1 MEMKYMEMLKGARNI
16 VNACA
21 NVRPGENVLIVT
33 DTTKVSLAEV
43 LAIAAQEKGAEVTI
57 AIMSVRKIGGEPPK
71 PIVSAMKEA
80 DVIIAPTKIT
90 MFHANATMEA
100 RAKGARILTLTE
112 ATEDTLMSEAMMID
126 FQKQKPSVE
135 RIGKEINTAKKIRFT
150 APGGTDFEANIEGR
164 LPNVDTGV
172 CHKPGEC
179 MGIPLVAVNISPLE
193 NTTEGVIVID
203 GSASLLGLISE
214 PIRIVV
220 KEGKAVE
227 ISGEEQAEELK
238 HILEEKKDTN
248 VYVVAEIGIGLNP
261 KSKLRGIV
269 TEDESAWGTGYIAL
283 GDNIKLGG
291 VNQASMHIDLI
302 IKKPTILLDDK
313 LVLIKDGIPQV
324 KFEKG

>member
-16 VNACA
+16 VNICA
-21 NVRPGENVLIVT
+21 NVQQGENVLIVT

-57 AIMSVRKIGGEPPK
+57 TIMSVRKIGGEPPK

-80 DVIIAPTKIT
+80 DVIITPTKIT
-90 MFHANATMEA
+90 MFHTNATMEA

-135 RIGKEINTAKKIRFT
+135 RIGKEVNTAKKIRFT
-150 APGGTDFEANIEGR
+150 APGGTDFEASIEGR
-164 LPNVDTGV
+164 LPNVDTGL

-203 GSASLLGLISE
+203 GSASLLGLIRE
-214 PIRIVV
+214 PIKIVV
-220 KEGKAVE
+220 KEGKAVG
-227 ISGEEQAEELK
+227 ISGGEQAEELK

-261 KSKLRGIV
+261 KSKLIGIL
-269 TEDESAWGTGYIAL
+269 TEDECAWGTGYIAL

-291 VNQASMHIDLI
+291 INTASIHIDLI

-313 LVLIKDGIPQV
+313 LVLIKGGIPQV
-324 KFEKG
+324 EFEKG